1 MNPKITTLKLSA
13 VAASLAILGG
23 CASTSALE
31 EVRLTAE
38 AAQAEAAEARSI
50 ATQAQGTADQ
60 ALTTA
65 NEAKAD
71 AETARRTAD
80 QNREEMNRMFQR
92 TMQK

>member
-1 MNPKITTLKLSA
+1 MNPKITSLKLGA

-31 EVRLTAE
+31 EVRMTAE
-38 AAQAEAAEARSI
+38 AAQAEAAEARRI

-71 AETARRTAD
+71 AEAARRTAD

>member
-1 MNPKITTLKLSA
+1 MNPKMTILKLSA
-13 VAASLAILGG
+13 VAASLVVLGG

-31 EVRLTAE
+31 EVRRTAE
-38 AAQAEAAEARSI
+38 AAKAEAAEARSI
-50 ATQAQGTADQ
+50 ATQAQGTANQ

-71 AETARRTAD
+71 AEAARRTAD